1 MRTLLEYALANA
13 AAATALALV
22 ALAVGF
28 VVRRPAVRNALWVLV
43 LVRLVLPPVWT
54 VPLPVPIEQPV
65 EIASTV
71 ADPIPPAPEP
81 TPIEDEPLVFD
92 HQGEEVPVATD
103 VAEPAAVAPAVEEAP
118 ASFPTYAVIGGVW
131 AAGCGFVF
139 ARAAWRVGRFRRALR
154 DARPAPEAIRQQ
166 AATLATA
173 MGLRRCPMVLVVPG
187 RVSPALWMPG
197 LFPRQAKVLLPA
209 GLVSVLDDGQ
219 RAAVLA
225 HELAH
230 LRRGDPW
237 VRWLEVLVGGLY
249 WWFPL
254 VAWFR
259 RHLRAS
265 EEACCDLWVVAALG
279 GRRAYATAL
288 VETAAFLGGPS
299 PVASP
304 VLASGAG
311 PVLDLQR
318 RVTMIMQAT
327 WPARLTRFGLATV
340 LGVGVAGLS
349 FGPALAQPPER
360 DRDRGRGEDRKDPPK
375 DRERERPKDGD
386 RDRPR
391 DERPRDGDRRP
402 DAPREKASEAEIQ
415 RAREAAEK
423 ARKEARE
430 AIQRMQEAEER
441 LAKAEGRPARK
452 FPDGMGGFGQGGFG
466 GPGGFGGFGPG
477 GGGGF
482 PGGFGGGGAGRPV
495 PGKEVERPRDG
506 DRRPSIE
513 PGEERRPVPR
523 PEGRPDV
530 RPEGRG
536 GPAGGEF
543 RELQQQIEELRRA
556 LEQMRQEMR
565 RGGERRSEPA
575 KDRPSM

>member
-54 VPLPVPIEQPV
+54 VPLPVPIDDPEPV
-65 EIASTV
+65 EVASAV
-71 ADPIPPAPEP
+71 ADPIPPPAGPAAVEEW
-81 TPIEDEPLVFD
+81 TLVFD
-92 HQGEEVPVATD
+92 LPGEEAATEPVA
-103 VAEPAAVAPAVEEAP
+103 AEPAVVAPAVEEAP
-118 ASFPTYAVIGGVW
+118 TPFPTYAVIGGVW
-131 AAGCGFVF
+131 AAGCGLVF

-154 DARPAPEAIRQQ
+154 DARVAPEAIQQQ

-173 MGLRRCPMVLVVPG
+173 IGLRWCPTVLVVPG

-197 LFPRQAKVLLPA
+197 LLPRQARVLLPA
-209 GLVSVLDDGQ
+209 GLVAVLDEGQ

-288 VETAAFLGGPS
+288 VETAAFLGGPA
-299 PVASP
+299 PIASP
-304 VLASGAG
+304 ILTSGAG

-360 DRDRGRGEDRKDPPK
+360 ERDRGRGEDRPGRPK
-375 DRERERPKDGD
+375 DGERPKDGD

-391 DERPRDGDRRP
+391 EERPRDGDRRP

-415 RAREAAEK
+415 KAREAAEK

-452 FPDGMGGFGQGGFG
+452 FPEGGAFGGFG
-466 GPGGFGGFGPG
+466 GPGFPG
-477 GGGGF
+477 GGGFGG
-482 PGGFGGGGAGRPV
+482 PLPGGGFGGGGIGRGV
-495 PGKEVERPRDG
+495 PKEVERPRDG

-536 GPAGGEF
+536 PGGEF

-565 RGGERRSEPA
+565 RGGGERRSEPA
-575 KDRPSM
+575 KDRPASR